1 MVGVVTGDEP
11 IGTARI
17 LLLLRLLARIVGLKL
32 TH

>member
-11 IGTARI
+11 ISAVRI